1 MGPVHAT
8 AEAVEQVVVHDRFW
22 MLWNTLLA
30 LVPAVLAVP
39 VLGHRGR
46 RTPAWWCG
54 AALILLFLPN
64 APYVVTDLVHLRG
77 DVVAI
82 DSELGVV
89 TGILPIYGA
98 FIAVGFGAYA
108 FVVRAGGRYLVAD
121 GLGRW
126 RPAAELAVHALC
138 AVGILLGRVARLNS
152 WEPVTE
158 PHATAWRIVDTLTW
172 RGTPVAVVVLLVIVW
187 AGYAL
192 VVGVTRSAVRTLGTW
207 GSRILAAMG

>member
-8 AEAVEQVVVHDRFW
+8 AEAVRQVVVHDRFW
-22 MLWNTLLA
+22 MLWNTFLA
-30 LVPAVLAVP
+30 LIPAGLALAVFRHRRP
-39 VLGHRGR
+39 RTLG
-46 RTPAWWCG
+46 WWLG
-54 AALILLFLPN
+54 AGLLLLFLPN

-77 DVVAI
+77 DVLAI
-82 DSELGVV
+82 HSELGVV
-89 TGILPIYGA
+89 TGILPLYGA

-108 FVVRAGGRYLVAD
+108 FVVWEGGRYLTAA

-138 AVGILLGRVARLNS
+138 AVGIVLGRVARLNS

-158 PHATAWRIVDTLTW
+158 PHTTAWRIVDTLTW
-172 RGTPVAVVVLLVIVW
+172 RGTPLAVVVMFVITW

-192 VVGVTRSAVRTLGTW
+192 VMGVAGATARRATAV
-207 GSRILAAMG
+207 GSRLLSALG